1 MLKKGGRTDVGGFVQ
16 GFQVGQGQR
25 LGGGRGGKTTEISQ
39 GFFTGFKDTLTSYSS
54 YTWYIVGMINNNDFP
69 ILHAIVVNVM
79 RPYKSSY
86 FYNDMEL
93 FLLWICMSTCSCFC
107 FSL

>member
-1 MLKKGGRTDVGGFVQ
+1 MGGFVQ

-54 YTWYIVGMINNNDFP
+54 YT
-69 ILHAIVVNVM
+69 
-79 RPYKSSY
+79 
-86 FYNDMEL
+86 
-93 FLLWICMSTCSCFC
+93 
-107 FSL
+107 